1 MPNSRV
7 MSLIEKLETLVN
19 NLLILL
25 GQLIT
30 RALIKI
36 IPSKVRLVFSKPY
49 HYISLFI
56 IWCKQ
61 APKQLMRNLPVWLAK
76 VKSQIFTFNI
86 KEKLKVTFK
95 SAISQYESQQKGLK
109 LTQFKKLFLTPFL
122 MMGQWL
128 NGLNT
133 AQTVMLLGFTSASVL
148 AGINMVFSG
157 NRMMASHM
165 NETRAPA
172 SIEEEI
178 TYDRPNYY
186 KKQNRRLDIVNLR
199 LPVYIPK
206 VNELRS
212 VDIDFSAT
220 LTNRLSRMKLE
231 RLEFQLR
238 DHLIL
243 NVEPMVTSFPLEE
256 EGKAI
261 LRKKITA
268 EMNTFMLEHKI
279 EGEVKDVKVIYILA
293 N

>member
-1 MPNSRV
+1 
-7 MSLIEKLETLVN
+7 MSILEKLETLVN

-30 RALIKI
+30 RGLVKV
-36 IPSKVRLVFSKPY
+36 IPFKVRLVFSKPY
-49 HYISLFI
+49 YYISLCI

-61 APKQLMRNLPVWLAK
+61 APKQLMKNLPVWLAK
-76 VKSQIFTFNI
+76 LKSTFFAFNI
-86 KEKLKVTFK
+86 KEKLQVTFK
-95 SAISQYESQQKGLK
+95 AAISQYETKQKGLK
-109 LTQFKKLFLTPFL
+109 LTQFKKIFLTPIL

-133 AQTVMLLGFTSASVL
+133 TQTVMLLGFTTASVL
-148 AGINMVFSG
+148 AGISMVFSG
-157 NRMMASHM
+157 NRMVASHM
-165 NETRAPA
+165 NEMRAPA
-172 SIEEEI
+172 SVEEEI

-186 KKQNRRLDIVNLR
+186 KKQNRHLDIVNLR

-206 VNELRS
+206 VNELQS

-231 RLEFQLR
+231 KLEFQLR

-243 NVEPMVTSFPLEE
+243 NVEPMVTTFPLEE
-256 EGKAI
+256 EGKTI
-261 LRKKITA
+261 LREKIIS
-268 EMNTFMLEHKI
+268 EMNNFMLEHKI
-279 EGEVKDVKVIYILA
+279 EGEVKDVKIIYILA